1 MKKNFGLIISGVL
14 LLVFVFIMINVL
26 SQNILSFDNTI
37 YNFISETCINEKNT
51 PVVIFLTNFGAPIFF
66 IILTLILM
74 LVLWKSKKGLMIAL
88 NLINIYVINRILK
101 YAIQRERP
109 PMENRLVEETSF
121 SFPSGHA
128 MVGTTFYA
136 FLIYI
141 IYKDVKNKYL
151 KYGLITFLSFIILSL
166 VFTRVYLGVHYA
178 SDVIGGFVIAISYLI
193 IFIKFGYNKF
203 LNRKIGE

>member
-1 MKKNFGLIISGVL
+1 MKKNFCLIISGVL
-14 LLVFVFIMINVL
+14 LLVFAFIMINVL

-128 MVGTTFYA
+128 MVGTAFYA

-193 IFIKFGYNKF
+193 IFIRFGYNKF

>member
-14 LLVFVFIMINVL
+14 LLVFAFIMINVL

-37 YNFISETCINEKNT
+37 YNFKSETCINEKNT

-128 MVGTTFYA
+128 MVGTAFYA

>member
-1 MKKNFGLIISGVL
+1 MKKNFCLIISGVL

>member
-1 MKKNFGLIISGVL
+1 MKKNFCLIISGVL

-128 MVGTTFYA
+128 MVGTAFYA

>member
-128 MVGTTFYA
+128 MVGTAFYA

>member
-1 MKKNFGLIISGVL
+1 MKKNFCLIISGVL

-51 PVVIFLTNFGAPIFF
+51 PVVIFFTNFGAPIFF

-74 LVLWKSKKGLMIAL
+74 LVFWKSKKGLMIAL
-88 NLINIYVINRILK
+88 NLINIYVINKILK
-101 YAIQRERP
+101 YSIQRERP

-128 MVGTTFYA
+128 MVGTAFYA